1 MTRPAKISGNS
12 LEGVS
17 NGNDGNHT
25 RPMATEARPNPVILE
40 DDNEGSTSKDTIG
53 NNHYN
58 DLLTFYCNKTKSRH
72 SSQLYIYNFS

>member
-17 NGNDGNHT
+17 NGNDGNPS

-40 DDNEGSTSKDTIG
+40 DDNEGSTSKETTG
-53 NNHYN
+53 KYHY
-58 DLLTFYCNKTKSRH
+58 
-72 SSQLYIYNFS
+72 